1 MNLGLTGKV
10 ALVAGSSRGL
20 GRAVAEALAGE
31 GMNLALCARDEVVLE
46 QTAAEIETLYKTD
59 VLAKKLDVTDFQ
71 AAADYVQQTHEQ
83 FGRLDVLVTNAGGP
97 PGGFLGDFDLE
108 DWQRAVD
115 LNFMSG
121 VNLIRAAV
129 PFMRPAGWG
138 RIINLT
144 SVSVKRPL
152 DGLILSNAVRS
163 AVVGLA
169 KSLATELAADRI
181 TVNNICPGYT
191 RTARVEQLAEK
202 VATDKGVSPA
212 EVIAGWEAT
221 IPVGRLGEPAELGA
235 LAAFLAS
242 EQAAFITGQS
252 IVIDGGFYRG
262 VA

>member
-1 MNLGLTGKV
+1 MDLGLTGKV
-10 ALVAGSSRGL
+10 AVVAGSSRGL

-31 GMNLALCARDEVVLE
+31 GMNLALCARDKVVLE
-46 QTAAEIETLYKTD
+46 QTAREIETRHKTN
-59 VLAKKLDVTDFQ
+59 VLAESLDVTDFEAGAKFVHQ
-71 AAADYVQQTHEQ
+71 AHQK

-97 PGGFLGDFDLE
+97 PGGTFDDFDLD

-121 VNLIRAAV
+121 VNLIQAGV
-129 PFMRPAGWG
+129 PFMRQAGWG

-152 DGLILSNAVRS
+152 AGLILSNAVRS
-163 AVVGLA
+163 AVIGLA
-169 KSLATELAADRI
+169 KSLANELAADKI

-202 VATDKGVSPA
+202 VAADKGASPA
-212 EVIAGWEAT
+212 EVIAGWEST
-221 IPVGRLGEPAELGA
+221 IPVGRLGEPSEIGA

-242 EQAAFITGQS
+242 EQAGFITGQS

-262 VA
+262 IA

>member
-1 MNLGLTGKV
+1 MDLGLEGRA
-10 ALVAGSSRGL
+10 ALVAGSSKGL

-31 GMNLALCARDEVVLE
+31 GVDLALCARSEAELE
-46 QTAAEIETLYKTD
+46 ATAGELAARYKTR
-59 VLAKKLDVTDFQ
+59 VLHKGLDVTDF
-71 AAADYVQQTHEQ
+71 AAAAEFVREVHEKY
-83 FGRLDVLVTNAGGP
+83 GRLDILVTNAGGP
-97 PGGFLGDFDLE
+97 PGGFFGDFDLD

-121 VNLIRAAV
+121 LNLIRAAG
-129 PFMRPAGWG
+129 PLMRRAGWG

-152 DGLILSNAVRS
+152 DGLILSNAVRN

-169 KSLATELAADRI
+169 KSLATEWAADGI

-191 RTARVEQLAEK
+191 RTARVEQLAQK
-202 VATDKGVSPA
+202 VAADKGTSPA

-221 IPVGRLGEPAELGA
+221 IPVGRLGFPDEIGA

-242 EQAAFITGQS
+242 KQAAFITGQS

-262 VA
+262 I

>member
-1 MNLGLTGKV
+1 MDLGLKGKA

-31 GMNLALCARDEVVLE
+31 GMNLALCARDKVVLE
-46 QTAAEIETLYKTD
+46 RTAGEIEARYKTN
-59 VLAKKLDVTDFQ
+59 VLLKSLDVTDFQ
-71 AAADYVQQTHEQ
+71 AAAEFAQQTHER

-97 PGGFLGDFDLE
+97 PGGFFGDFDLD
-108 DWQRAVD
+108 DWQEAVD

-121 VNLIRAAV
+121 VNLIRAAI
-129 PFMRPAGWG
+129 PFMRQAKWG

-163 AVVGLA
+163 AVIGLA
-169 KSLATELAADRI
+169 KSLANELAADRI

-191 RTARVEQLAEK
+191 RTARVEQLAAK
-202 VATDKGVSPA
+202 VAADQGVSPA
-212 EVIAGWEAT
+212 EVIAGWEST
-221 IPVGRLGEPAELGA
+221 IPVGRLGEPSELGA

-252 IVIDGGFYRG
+252 IVIDGGFFRG
-262 VA
+262 V

>member
-1 MNLGLTGKV
+1 MDLGLKGKA

-31 GMNLALCARDEVVLE
+31 GMNLALCARDKVALE
-46 QTAAEIETLYKTD
+46 QTAGEIEARYKTN
-59 VLAKKLDVTDFQ
+59 VLLKSLDVTDFQ
-71 AAADYVQQTHEQ
+71 AAAEFAQQTNER

-97 PGGFLGDFDLE
+97 PGGFFGDFDLD
-108 DWQRAVD
+108 DWQEAVD

-121 VNLIRAAV
+121 VNLIRAAI
-129 PFMRPAGWG
+129 PFMRQAKWG

-163 AVVGLA
+163 AVIGLA
-169 KSLATELAADRI
+169 KSLANELAADRI

-191 RTARVEQLAEK
+191 RTARVEQLAAK
-202 VATDKGVSPA
+202 VAADQGGSPA
-212 EVIAGWEAT
+212 EVIAGWEST
-221 IPVGRLGEPAELGA
+221 IPVGRLGEPSELGA

-252 IVIDGGFYRG
+252 IVIDGGFFRG
-262 VA
+262 V

>member
-1 MNLGLTGKV
+1 MDLGLTGKV

-46 QTAAEIETLYKTD
+46 QTAGEIRARYKTN
-59 VLAKKLDVTDFQ
+59 VLLKSVDVTDFQ
-71 AAADYVQQTHEQ
+71 AAAEFAKKTHEQ

-97 PGGFLGDFDLE
+97 PGGVFDDFDLD
-108 DWQRAVD
+108 DWERAVD
-115 LNFMSG
+115 LNFLSG
-121 VNLIRAAV
+121 VNLIRAV
-129 PFMRPAGWG
+129 IPFMRRAGWG

-163 AVVGLA
+163 AVIGLA
-169 KSLATELAADRI
+169 KSLANELAADRI

-202 VATDKGVSPA
+202 VAADKGVSPA

-221 IPVGRLGEPAELGA
+221 IPVGRLGEPSELGA

-242 EQAAFITGQS
+242 AQAAFITGQS
-252 IVIDGGFYRG
+252 IVIDGGFFRG
-262 VA
+262 V